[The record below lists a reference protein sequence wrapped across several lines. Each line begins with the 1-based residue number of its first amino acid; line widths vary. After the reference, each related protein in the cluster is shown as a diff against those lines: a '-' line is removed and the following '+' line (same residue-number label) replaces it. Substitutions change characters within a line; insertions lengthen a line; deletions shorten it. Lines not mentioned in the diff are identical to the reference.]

1 MMVRQ
6 GIPKTN
12 QWSTDPRFGHSV
24 GVTKALIQTM
34 TDRKDPRKSRAAVKL
49 DAALTKADSFDEWRE
64 LAAAYDRQTGGD
76 VWRAKAESPL
86 YDDTSINTRLQRLRK
101 LRKRGDDNG
110 LLFALSEGIHGNMAG
125 MGNPKLYR
133 RARSGTKILISE
145 YIDEICDALEYL
157 SPRRFKGISWAERIE
172 FFQVASHCYGRS
184 ALMLSGGGTLGY
196 FHFGVLKVLIEQKL
210 CPVVISGASA
220 GAFVAAIVGARSDA
234 EFLALFKD
242 NYLARALT
250 ENNDSIKVGFGMSKQ
265 IDMRSIKQEMAK
277 LIPDM
282 TFKEAYEKTGRSINI
297 SISPAQPRQKS
308 RLLNHIAS
316 PNVTL
321 RSAVLASTALPGV
334 FQPVQLEARNAAGE
348 IKPYLPSRRW
358 IDGSFSQ
365 DLPAKRLARMYGVN
379 HFIVSQVMPGL
390 GREPNGRPG
399 LRKIFADASVAATK
413 QILRG
418 YLDFFQRYGKVGP
431 QMGTAMNAF
440 NALLEQQY
448 TADINIFPGY
458 GLSSLGKLLKMMS
471 EDEMAELIKT
481 GERATWPKVPIID
494 TTTRIGRTLD
504 TILHAFEVDQAHW
517 LRTAPQT
524 DAALDAQVRRGGK
537 EQGPAFR
544 GPANRGPANRGPAK
558 AKRSKRV
565 SAIIADKA
573 QGKKAAA

>member
-1 MMVRQ
+1 MS
-6 GIPKTN
+6 KKK
-12 QWSTDPRFGHSV
+12 STPS
-24 GVTKALIQTM
+24 IQAT
-34 TDRKDPRKSRAAVKL
+34 REL
-49 DAALTKADSFDEWRE
+49 DAAIASATSFEQWRE
-64 LAAAYDRQTGGD
+64 LAAAYDTQTGAD
-76 VWRAKAESPL
+76 AWRAKDESPL
-86 YDDTSINTRLQRLRK
+86 YDANSINTRLQRLRK
-101 LRKRGDDNG
+101 LRRKRDDQG

-133 RARSGTKILISE
+133 KAKTGTKVLIND
-145 YIDEICDALEYL
+145 YIDEICDALKYL
-157 SPRRFKGISWAERIE
+157 SPRRFKGIPWGDRIE
-172 FFQVASHCYGRS
+172 FFQIASHCYGRS
-184 ALMLSGGGTLGY
+184 ALMLSGGGMLGY
-196 FHFGVLKVLIEQKL
+196 FHFGVLKALIEQKL

-220 GAFVAAIVGARSDA
+220 GAFVAAIVGSRTDQ
-234 EFLALFKD
+234 EYLALFED

-250 ENNDSIKVGFGMSKQ
+250 ENRSNVKVGFGMSKQ
-265 IDMRSIKQEMAK
+265 IDMRSIKREMAR
-277 LIPDM
+277 LIPDI

-297 SISPAQPRQKS
+297 SISPAEPRQNS

-334 FQPVQLEARNAAGE
+334 FAPVQLEARNVHGE

-390 GREPNGRPG
+390 GREPTGRPG
-399 LRKIFADASVAATK
+399 MRKILSDASVAATK
-413 QILRG
+413 QVVRG
-418 YLDFFQRYGKVGP
+418 YLDFIQRYSKVGP
-431 QMGTAMNAF
+431 QMGTAMNAV
-440 NALLEQQY
+440 NALLEQQF

-471 EDEMAELIKT
+471 AEEMAELIKA
-481 GERATWPKVPIID
+481 GERATWPKIPIID

-504 TILHAFEVDQAHW
+504 SILHAFEIDQAHW

-524 DAALDAQVRRGGK
+524 NATLDSKVQRGSK
-537 EQGPAFR
+537 PRE
-544 GPANRGPANRGPAK
+544 PAK

-565 SAIIADKA
+565 SMIINGKA
-573 QGKKAAA
+573 QQRSAA

>member
-1 MMVRQ
+1 M
-6 GIPKTN
+6 
-12 QWSTDPRFGHSV
+12 SY
-24 GVTKALIQTM
+24 
-34 TDRKDPRKSRAAVKL
+34 RKESRKKRLAEEL
-49 DAALTKADSFDEWRE
+49 DAAILKADSFEQWRE
-64 LAAAYDRQTGGD
+64 LAEAYDRQTGGD
-76 VWRAKAESPL
+76 LWRAKAESTL
-86 YDDTSINTRLQRLRK
+86 YDDASITTRLQRLRK
-101 LRKRGDDNG
+101 LRKKGDDHG

-125 MGNPKLYR
+125 MGNPKLYGK
-133 RARSGTKILISE
+133 ALSGTKFLINE
-145 YIDEICDALEYL
+145 YIDEICDALQYL
-157 SPRRFKGISWAERIE
+157 SPRRFKGISWADRIE
-172 FFQVASHCYGRS
+172 FFQIASHCYGRS

-220 GAFVAAIVGARSDA
+220 GAFVAAIVGSRNDA
-234 EFLALFKD
+234 EFLGLFEN

-250 ENNDSIKVGFGMSKQ
+250 ENRDNIKVGFGMSRQ
-265 IDMRSIKQEMAK
+265 IDMRSIKREMAK
-277 LIPDM
+277 LIPDV

-334 FQPVQLEARNAAGE
+334 FQPVQLEARNVDGE

-390 GREPNGRPG
+390 GREPDGKPG
-399 LRKIFADASVAATK
+399 MRKILADASVAATK
-413 QILRG
+413 QLLRG
-418 YLDFFQRYGKVGP
+418 YLDFFQRYRRMGP
-431 QMGTAMNAF
+431 QMGTAMNAV
-440 NALLEQQY
+440 NALLEQQF

-458 GLSSLGKLLKMMS
+458 GLSSLGKLLKLMS
-471 EDEMAELIKT
+471 EEEMVELIKA
-481 GERATWPKVPIID
+481 GERATWPKVPVID

-504 TILHAFEVDQAHW
+504 GILHAFEVDQAHW

-524 DAALDAQVRRGGK
+524 DAALDAEIRRGG
-537 EQGPAFR
+537 R
-544 GPANRGPANRGPAK
+544 GRGPAK
-558 AKRSKRV
+558 TKRSKRV
-565 SAIIADKA
+565 STIIEKKA
-573 QGKKAAA
+573 QNRAAA